1 MNKIQVGGNVM
12 KNESANVQAM
22 VIALLADSRLSG
34 NKNINS
40 FLTSYLKN
48 CFKEEPEEDVE
59 RVAEIIVENG
69 LLGAVFNGGKGS
81 GNWGHSGRPGK
92 VGGSAKS
99 GGGGSSKR
107 SGSSK
112 SSSSSKSSGSSK
124 SKSPVKKLADD
135 VLEGVHKK
143 LANITNDSFLSRDSE
158 ERALWEGMQKDVED
172 ELNDRGV
179 DYAQRGGITGGKRH
193 DGATDTDT
201 FNEKVKGLSD
211 SEVRDTKKR
220 LDRIIGDSFIS
231 EGQKSFWG
239 KYSDIVNDEYDKRNK

>member
-34 NKNINS
+34 NKSINS
-40 FLTSYLKN
+40 FLESYLKN
-48 CFKEEPEEDVE
+48 YFKEEPEEDIE

-69 LLGAVFNGGKGS
+69 LLSAVFNGGKGS

-92 VGGSAKS
+92 VGGSSKS

-107 SGSSK
+107 GG
-112 SSSSSKSSGSSK
+112 SSKSSGSSK

-220 LDRIIGDSFIS
+220 LDRILGDSFIS

-239 KYSDIVNDEYDKRNK
+239 EYSDIVNDEYDKRNK

>member
-1 MNKIQVGGNVM
+1 
-12 KNESANVQAM
+12 M

-48 CFKEEPEEDVE
+48 YFKEEPEEDVE

-69 LLGAVFNGGKGS
+69 LLSAVFNGGKGS
-81 GNWGHSGRPGK
+81 GNWGHSGRPGM
-92 VGGSAKS
+92 VGGSGKS

-107 SGSSK
+107 
-112 SSSSSKSSGSSK
+112 SGSSK

-220 LDRIIGDSFIS
+220 LDRILGDSFIS

-239 KYSDIVNDEYDKRNK
+239 EYSDIVNDEYDKRNK

>member
-1 MNKIQVGGNVM
+1 M

-40 FLTSYLKN
+40 FLESYLKN
-48 CFKEEPEEDVE
+48 YFKEEPEEDIE

-69 LLGAVFNGGKGS
+69 LLSAVFNGGKGS

-92 VGGSAKS
+92 VGGSGKS

-107 SGSSK
+107 GGSSK
-112 SSSSSKSSGSSK
+112 GSGSSK

-220 LDRIIGDSFIS
+220 LDRILGDSFIS

-239 KYSDIVNDEYDKRNK
+239 EYSDIVNDEYDKRNK

>member
-48 CFKEEPEEDVE
+48 YFKEEPAEDVE

-92 VGGSAKS
+92 VGGSGKS
-99 GGGGSSKR
+99 GGSGSSKR

-112 SSSSSKSSGSSK
+112 SKSS
-124 SKSPVKKLADD
+124 VKKLADD
-135 VLEGVHKK
+135 TLEGVHKK

-179 DYAQRGGITGGKRH
+179 DYAQRGGITGGKRY

-220 LDRIIGDSFIS
+220 LDSILGDSFIS

-239 KYSDIVNDEYDKRNK
+239 EYSDIVNDEYDKRNK

>member
-34 NKNINS
+34 NKSINS
-40 FLTSYLKN
+40 FLESYLKN
-48 CFKEEPEEDVE
+48 YFKEEPEEDIE

-92 VGGSAKS
+92 VGGSSKS

-107 SGSSK
+107 GG
-112 SSSSSKSSGSSK
+112 SSKSSGSSK

-220 LDRIIGDSFIS
+220 LDRILGDSFIS

-239 KYSDIVNDEYDKRNK
+239 EYSDIVNDEYDKRNK